1 MSGER
6 ENVMEAALAADAA
19 GVPVDWKEIAM
30 NMYRLSIKLGQEVQ
44 RLNSMSV
51 QDRDANE

>member
-51 QDRDANE
+51 QDNQEE